1 MSVVRSTLAAV
12 TAAVG
17 LACACRAPAAP
28 APAAPDHAASPAPLA
43 GADVAFVD
51 VTVLPLDADRAL
63 PHHTV
68 VIRRD
73 RIVALF
79 PTGQAGQRA
88 LPAATRVV
96 DGRGKF
102 LLPGLA
108 DMHTHLNHEEDLRLY
123 VARGVTTVRNMWGAP
138 VHLRWRSEIAAGAR
152 LGPTIVTAGPIVD
165 GEDPIHEGSLVLRG
179 PEGAAEAVALHR
191 TSGYDFIKVYNR
203 LPLSAYQALVAS
215 ARGSGLEIAGH
226 TPDAVGLEGVL
237 ASEQRSL
244 EHMHG
249 IVDAAQPPGSPARG
263 KFDRASRAQKL
274 ALADPARLP
283 AIANGLAA
291 RGVWSCPTRVVM
303 DAWAPAAEVRRRLAR
318 PEQRFVPAASRAAW
332 EPGADDF
339 DELARDAA
347 WVRLIDG
354 AVRAVHAAGGRL
366 LAGTDPGNP
375 LVVPGFAL
383 HDELAHLV
391 RLGLT
396 PYEALRVATHDAAEF
411 LHAEAEVG
419 TIAPG
424 KRADLLLLDRDPR
437 ADIAATKAIAG
448 VMARGR
454 WLPASELD
462 ALLAEAGR
470 TIDGVETAF
479 ASLPAMAGAADTSDL
494 EATFDISWRD
504 VRFGSERVVVG
515 RGEGGARRVRAQAF
529 NAHSGQRMT
538 LALESGRLLL
548 ESDGPQ
554 GRGRLALERR
564 AGGGAPVAHLTG
576 TLLPGLAVAR
586 DEPLAPSVE
595 LAAEGFVAPSI
606 LLALRAAELAP
617 NASLEVHRREVSLG
631 SKVTLA
637 ERSVLVTRVPDATL
651 TTARGPVAVRRFEVA
666 PAPAQVG
673 ARGPV
678 SLLSVDARGWLVRA
692 ESHAHGAVLRFER
705 R

>member
-1 MSVVRSTLAAV
+1 MRPALAL
-12 TAAVG
+12 AAVG
-17 LACACRAPAAP
+17 LAALAGACRAPASP
-28 APAAPDHAASPAPLA
+28 APPRVHGPAPLA
-43 GADVAFVD
+43 SADVAFVD

-68 VIRRD
+68 LIRGD
-73 RIVALF
+73 RIAAIF
-79 PTGQAGQRA
+79 PTEQAGPRA

-138 VHLRWRSEIAAGAR
+138 LHLRWRREIAAGAR
-152 LGPTIVTAGPIVD
+152 LGPTIVTAGPIID
-165 GEDPIHEGSLVLRG
+165 GEDPIHDGSLVVRG
-179 PEGAAEAVALHR
+179 PAGAAEVVALHR
-191 TSGYDFIKVYNR
+191 AFGYDFIKVYNH
-203 LPLSAYQALVAS
+203 LPLSVYDALVAS
-215 ARGSGLEIAGH
+215 ARGTGLDIAGH
-226 TPDAVGLEGVL
+226 TPDAVGLEHVI
-237 ASEQRSL
+237 ASEQRSV

-263 KFDRASRAQKL
+263 RFDPASRAQKL
-274 ALADPARLP
+274 TVADPARLP
-283 AIANGLAA
+283 EIAKGLAA

-303 DAWAPAAEVRRRLAR
+303 DAWAPAAEVRRRLAQ
-318 PEQRFVPAASRAAW
+318 PEQRYVPAASRAAW
-332 EPGADDF
+332 EPGADDAG
-339 DELARDAA
+339 ELARDAA
-347 WVRLIDG
+347 WVRLIDA

-454 WLPASELD
+454 WVQASELD
-462 ALLAEAGR
+462 ALLVEAAR

-479 ASLPAMAGAADTSDL
+479 AGLPALTGAADTPEL
-494 EATFDISWRD
+494 EATFDVIWRD
-504 VRFGSERVVVG
+504 VHFGSERVMIG
-515 RGEGGARRVRAQAF
+515 RDEGGDRRVRAQAL
-529 NAHSGQRMT
+529 NAHSGQRTT
-538 LALESGRLLL
+538 LALESGRFLL

-554 GRGRLALERR
+554 GRGRVAIERR
-564 AGGGAPVAHLTG
+564 AGAPHVHLTG
-576 TLLPGLAVAR
+576 TLLPGLALAR

-595 LAAEGFVAPSI
+595 LTAAGFVAPSI
-606 LLALRAAELAP
+606 LLALRAARLGPGGALELP
-617 NASLEVHRREVSLG
+617 RREVALG
-631 SKVTLA
+631 SDVTLT
-637 ERSVLVTRVPDATL
+637 ERPVVVTRVPDATL
-651 TTARGPVAVRRFEVA
+651 TTTRGPLAVRRFEVT
-666 PAPAQVG
+666 PAGG

-678 SLLSVDARGWLVRA
+678 TLLSVDAGGWLVRA
-692 ESHAHGAVLRFER
+692 EARAHGAVLRFER